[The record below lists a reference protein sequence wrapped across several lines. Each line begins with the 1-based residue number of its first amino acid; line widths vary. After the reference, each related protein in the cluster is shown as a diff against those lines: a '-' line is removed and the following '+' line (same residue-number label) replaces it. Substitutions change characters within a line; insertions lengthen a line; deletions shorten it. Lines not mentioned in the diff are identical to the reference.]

1 MFTKS
6 LVIKE
11 MDDKGNGLAQI
22 AQLSAVDSDND
33 TYMAGAFSW
42 KQGGGQWT
50 QMIPAHDR
58 KAMPFGKSW
67 LYEKGD
73 FALAD
78 FSLNLDTVAG
88 REWNA
93 ALKFDL
99 AKGDPIQEWSYG
111 FQVLDADYQ
120 QRGSDKVRVLKR
132 LDVDEISPVIR
143 GAGAGTRT
151 LSIKSAQLKAGH
163 FAGLIA
169 DLGELADVVK
179 ADPGLLSAIGVKQL
193 GDIHAALGLSLA
205 TFKTGAACKQCEKK
219 FPPEEMDG
227 EHCRTCAGK
236 ASKIVTDTAL
246 AGYLMRMSGRRLG
259 A

>member
-6 LVIKE
+6 MVIKE
-11 MDDKGNGLAQI
+11 MDDKGNGVAQL

-33 TYMAGAFSW
+33 TYVAGAFSW

-73 FALAD
+73 YALAD

-88 REWNA
+88 REWHA

-111 FQVLDADYQ
+111 FQVLDADFQ
-120 QRGSDKVRVLKR
+120 QRGPDKVRVLKR

-143 GAGAGTRT
+143 GAGTGTRT
-151 LSIKSAQLKAGH
+151 LAIKSAALKGVR
-163 FAGLIA
+163 FSELIA
-169 DLGELADVVK
+169 GLGELADVVK
-179 ADPGLLSAIGVKQL
+179 ADPALLSAIGVKQL
-193 GDIHAALGLSLA
+193 GDIHAALGLSLDS
-205 TFKTGAACKQCEKK
+205 FKTGTACAGCEKK

-227 EHCRTCAGK
+227 DRCKGCAGK
-236 ASKIVTDTAL
+236 STSVDTAL
-246 AGYLMRMSGRRLG
+246 AGYLMHMSRRHLG